1 MSKLL
6 AALAVT
12 GAMALVAL
20 PAPASA
26 DDRRADGIQNAQVG
40 DWEFSDHRRR
50 YRRYYYGRRYWGPRY
65 YARPYYAPYYAYS
78 PYYRYRPWGWP
89 GYGYGPGVGFGIR
102 IW

>member
-6 AALAVT
+6 AALVVT

-26 DDRRADGIQNAQVG
+26 DERRADSVKNTQVG

-50 YRRYYYGRRYWGPRY
+50 YRRYYSGRRYIGPRY
-65 YARPYYAPYYAYS
+65 GYWGAPYYAPYYAYS
-78 PYYRYRPWGWP
+78 PYYRPY
-89 GYGYGPGVGFGIR
+89 GYGYGPGIGFGFSFGR
-102 IW
+102 AW